1 MQVAVRDLK
10 ANLSRLLS
18 RAQAGEAIE
27 VTSHNKP
34 IARIVGIPDH
44 CDEGLRGLV
53 ASGAA
58 TWAGDKPT
66 FAPPLT
72 LAPGS
77 TPISRLVLEDRG

>member
-34 IARIVGIPDH
+34 IARIVGIPSGIV
-44 CDEGLRGLV
+44 EGLGGSIGRGELSWNGSKPRLALPV
-53 ASGAA
+53 ELSAA
-58 TWAGDKPT
+58 G
-66 FAPPLT
+66 
-72 LAPGS
+72 
-77 TPISRLVLEDRG
+77 TPVSLMVLEGRG